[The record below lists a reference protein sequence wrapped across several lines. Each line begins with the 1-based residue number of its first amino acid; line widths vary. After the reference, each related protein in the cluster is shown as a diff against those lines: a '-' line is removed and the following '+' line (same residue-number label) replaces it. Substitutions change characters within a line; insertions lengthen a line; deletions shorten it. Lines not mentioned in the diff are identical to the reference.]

1 MELEKIAQVKG
12 EEGGTCPP
20 DFHLSTVEQHFHTI
34 YEKVA
39 DKDRDI
45 IDCAYYAAVQ
55 VLREMRDFQ
64 PAGDDRAEAL
74 VSAIM
79 RFVVESCEG

>member
-1 MELEKIAQVKG
+1 MS
-12 EEGGTCPP
+12 PR
-20 DFHLSTVEQHFHTI
+20 LSLTNVEQHFHTI
-34 YEKVA
+34 YEKVD

-45 IDCAYYAAVQ
+45 IDRAYSAAVQ